1 MQWLK
6 SLINMALPTILFY
19 VSYKVV
25 NIIPA
30 VIISGVYSVGIL
42 IYEKKRNGTVKN
54 SQIIG
59 VIGLLGSALAIG
71 FTGNEKYY
79 YIPSLI
85 ENVIF
90 LGFMLVLMM
99 KKKSVLHFL
108 AKDFGIESLEQIP
121 EENMLNV
128 NLLWMFYFGVKI
140 VSKIMGL
147 LYLDFDKLYWLVFLL
162 GDPMTI
168 IVIVLSVVMIRKGYV
183 QKENC

>member
-6 SLINMALPTILFY
+6 SLINMALPTSLFY
-19 VSYKVV
+19 VLYKVV
-25 NIIPA
+25 GIIPA
-30 VIISGVYSVGIL
+30 VIISGVYSFGIL
-42 IYEKKRNGTVKN
+42 LYEKKRNGTVKN

-59 VIGLLGSALAIG
+59 VIGLIGSALAIG

-79 YIPSLI
+79 YVPSLI

-90 LGFMLVLMM
+90 LGFMLVLTM

-121 EENMLNV
+121 EDDMLNV

-140 VSKIMGL
+140 ASKIMGL
-147 LYLDFDKLYWLVFLL
+147 LYLDFEKLYWLVFLL

-168 IVIVLSVVMIRKGYV
+168 IVIVLSVIMIRKGYA
-183 QKENC
+183 QKEI